1 MCVCG
6 GGKFLT
12 EEGLLSGLK
21 HSQMLEEYAN
31 VQLLTS
37 WIQQPWFRRTKA
49 QQLYILDED
58 PAAWFCGIKLSCA
71 VFKVLPAVLSLLR
84 ISTLSVVFYVN
95 YGFMLH
101 STLPWL

>member
-1 MCVCG
+1 MCVW

-37 WIQQPWFRRTKA
+37 WIQQP
-49 QQLYILDED
+49 
-58 PAAWFCGIKLSCA
+58 
-71 VFKVLPAVLSLLR
+71 
-84 ISTLSVVFYVN
+84 
-95 YGFMLH
+95 
-101 STLPWL
+101 

>member
-1 MCVCG
+1 MCVCV

-37 WIQQPWFRRTKA
+37 WIQQP
-49 QQLYILDED
+49 
-58 PAAWFCGIKLSCA
+58 
-71 VFKVLPAVLSLLR
+71 
-84 ISTLSVVFYVN
+84 
-95 YGFMLH
+95 
-101 STLPWL
+101 